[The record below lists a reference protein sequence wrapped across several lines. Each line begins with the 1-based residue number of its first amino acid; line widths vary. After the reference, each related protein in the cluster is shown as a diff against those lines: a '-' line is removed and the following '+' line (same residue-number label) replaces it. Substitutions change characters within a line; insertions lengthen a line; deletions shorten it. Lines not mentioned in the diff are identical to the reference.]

1 MNLNE
6 YQQQAKL
13 NSKAPLYGDERD
25 LVVMGL
31 GIAGETG
38 EVCNDLK
45 KLFRDHDSEVT
56 DEWRARVCLELGDV
70 LWYVSQIADVVG
82 LPLENGP
89 LLGLVAERNIEK
101 IKAAKVVRG
110 MAE

>member
-82 LPLENGP
+82 LPLE
-89 LLGLVAERNIEK
+89 LVAERNIEK

-110 MAE
+110 IAE